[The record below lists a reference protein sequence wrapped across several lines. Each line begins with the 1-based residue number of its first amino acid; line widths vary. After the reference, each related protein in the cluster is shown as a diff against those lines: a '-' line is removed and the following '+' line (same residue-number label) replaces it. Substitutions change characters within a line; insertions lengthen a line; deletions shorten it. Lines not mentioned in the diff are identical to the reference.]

1 MGSEINCSMKFG
13 GKVFKG
19 KALLETDELIFQGE
33 HRLTIPFKKMKSVEA
48 NDGELRVFFED
59 GIASFVL
66 DKKAEQWEEKILHPK
81 SVLDKLGV
89 KQDSRV
95 SVDGV
100 TDEDFLGQLKDKT
113 TAVSVTGLQKE
124 SDLIFYAADSKKEL
138 LRLKGLKK
146 FLKNNGALWIVSL
159 KGKQA
164 TIKDTEVMAAG
175 KKAGFVDTKVV
186 GFSATHTALKFVIPV
201 SSRQ

>member
-19 KALLETDELIFQGE
+19 KALLETDELIFRGE

-48 NDGELRVFFED
+48 NDGELRVFLED

-66 DKKAEQWEEKILHPK
+66 DKEAEQWEEKILHPK

-89 KQDSRV
+89 KEDSRV

-100 TDEDFLGQLKDKT
+100 TDENFLGQLKDKIT
-113 TAVSVTGLQKE
+113 DVSVNGLQKE

-186 GFSATHTALKFVIPV
+186 GFSAPHAALKFVIPV
-201 SSRQ
+201 SSRK

>member
-1 MGSEINCSMKFG
+1 MGSEINCYMKFG

-19 KALLETDELIFQGE
+19 KALLETDELIFRGE

-48 NDGELRVFFED
+48 NDGELRVFLED

-66 DKKAEQWEEKILHPK
+66 DKEAEQWEEKILHSK

-89 KQDSRV
+89 KEDSRV

-100 TDEDFLGQLKDKT
+100 TDENFLGQLKDKIT
-113 TAVSVTGLQKE
+113 DVSVNGLQRE

-138 LRLKGLKK
+138 LKLKGLKK
-146 FLKNNGALWIVSL
+146 FLKSSGALWIVSL

-175 KKAGFVDTKVV
+175 KKAGLVDTKVV
-186 GFSATHTALKFVIPV
+186 GFSPTHTALKFVNPV

>member
-19 KALLETDELIFQGE
+19 KALLETDELIFRGE

-48 NDGELRVFFED
+48 NDGELRVFLED

-66 DKKAEQWEEKILHPK
+66 DKEAEQWEEKILHSK

-89 KQDSRV
+89 KEDSRV

-100 TDEDFLGQLKDKT
+100 TDENFLGQLKDKIT
-113 TAVSVTGLQKE
+113 DVSVNGLQKE

-138 LRLKGLKK
+138 LKLKGLKK
-146 FLKNNGALWIVSL
+146 FLKSSGALWIVSL

-186 GFSATHTALKFVIPV
+186 GFSAPHAALKFVIPV
-201 SSRQ
+201 SSRK

>member
-19 KALLETDELIFQGE
+19 KALLETDELIFRGE

-48 NDGELRVFFED
+48 NDGELRVFLED

-66 DKKAEQWEEKILHPK
+66 DKEAEQWEEKILHSK

-89 KQDSRV
+89 KEDSRV

-100 TDEDFLGQLKDKT
+100 TDENFLGQLKDKIT
-113 TAVSVTGLQKE
+113 DVSVNGLQKE

-138 LRLKGLKK
+138 LKLKGLKK
-146 FLKNNGALWIVSL
+146 FLKSSGALWIVSL

-186 GFSATHTALKFVIPV
+186 GFSPTHTALKFVIPV

>member
-19 KALLETDELIFQGE
+19 KALLETDELIFRGE

-89 KQDSRV
+89 KEDSRV

-100 TDEDFLGQLKDKT
+100 TDENFLGQLKDKIT
-113 TAVSVTGLQKE
+113 DVSVNGLQKE

-138 LRLKGLKK
+138 LKLKGLKK
-146 FLKNNGALWIVSL
+146 FLKSSGALWIVSL

-175 KKAGFVDTKVV
+175 EKAGFVDTKVV

>member
-19 KALLETDELIFQGE
+19 KALLETDELIFRGE

-59 GIASFVL
+59 GIASFIL

-89 KQDSRV
+89 KEDSRV

-100 TDEDFLGQLKDKT
+100 TDENFLGQLKDKT
-113 TAVSVTGLQKE
+113 DCRVSNRTAKRIRYYFLCGGQQKRTLE
-124 SDLIFYAADSKKEL
+124 DSK
-138 LRLKGLKK
+138 G
-146 FLKNNGALWIVSL
+146 
-159 KGKQA
+159 
-164 TIKDTEVMAAG
+164 
-175 KKAGFVDTKVV
+175 
-186 GFSATHTALKFVIPV
+186 
-201 SSRQ
+201 

>member
-19 KALLETDELIFQGE
+19 KALLETDELIFRGE

-48 NDGELRVFFED
+48 NDGELRVFLED

-66 DKKAEQWEEKILHPK
+66 DKEAEQWEEKILHSK

-89 KQDSRV
+89 KEDSRV

-100 TDEDFLGQLKDKT
+100 TDENFLGQLKDKIT
-113 TAVSVTGLQKE
+113 DVSVNGLQKE

-175 KKAGFVDTKVV
+175 EKAGFVDTKVV

>member
-19 KALLETDELIFQGE
+19 KALLETDELIFRGE

-48 NDGELRVFFED
+48 NDGELRVFLED

-89 KQDSRV
+89 KEDSRV

-100 TDEDFLGQLKDKT
+100 TDENFLGQLKDKIT
-113 TAVSVTGLQKE
+113 DVSVNGLQKE

-186 GFSATHTALKFVIPV
+186 GFSPTHTALKFVIPV

>member
-19 KALLETDELIFQGE
+19 KALLETDELIFRGE

-48 NDGELRVFFED
+48 NDGELRVFLED

-66 DKKAEQWEEKILHPK
+66 DKEAEQWEEKILHSK

-89 KQDSRV
+89 KEDSRV

-100 TDEDFLGQLKDKT
+100 TDENFLGQLKDKIT
-113 TAVSVTGLQKE
+113 DVSVNGLQKE

-175 KKAGFVDTKVV
+175 EKAGFVDTKDV

>member
-19 KALLETDELIFQGE
+19 KALLETDELIFRGE

-66 DKKAEQWEEKILHPK
+66 DKKAEQWEEKILHSK

-89 KQDSRV
+89 KEDSRV

-100 TDEDFLGQLKDKT
+100 TDENFLGQLKDKIT
-113 TAVSVTGLQKE
+113 DVSVNGLQKE

-186 GFSATHTALKFVIPV
+186 GFSAPHAALKFVIPV
-201 SSRQ
+201 SSRK

>member
-19 KALLETDELIFQGE
+19 KALLETDELIFRGE

-48 NDGELRVFFED
+48 NDGELRVFLED

-66 DKKAEQWEEKILHPK
+66 DKEAEQWEEKILHSK

-89 KQDSRV
+89 KEDSRV

-100 TDEDFLGQLKDKT
+100 TDENFLGQLKDKIT
-113 TAVSVTGLQKE
+113 DVSVNGLQKE

-186 GFSATHTALKFVIPV
+186 GFSPTHTALKFVIPV

>member
-19 KALLETDELIFQGE
+19 KALLETDELIFRGE

-89 KQDSRV
+89 KEDSRV

-100 TDEDFLGQLKDKT
+100 TDENFLGQLKDKIT
-113 TAVSVTGLQKE
+113 DVSVNGLQKE

-186 GFSATHTALKFVIPV
+186 GFSAPHAALKFVIPV
-201 SSRQ
+201 SSRK

>member
-19 KALLETDELIFQGE
+19 KALLETDELIFRGE

-48 NDGELRVFFED
+48 NDGELRVFLED

-66 DKKAEQWEEKILHPK
+66 DKEAEQWEEKILHSK

-89 KQDSRV
+89 KEDSRV

-100 TDEDFLGQLKDKT
+100 TDENFLGQLKDKIT
-113 TAVSVTGLQKE
+113 DVSVNGLQKE

-186 GFSATHTALKFVIPV
+186 GFSAPHAALKFVIPV
-201 SSRQ
+201 SSRK

>member
-19 KALLETDELIFQGE
+19 KALLETDELIFRGE

-89 KQDSRV
+89 KEDSRV

-100 TDEDFLGQLKDKT
+100 TDENFLGQLKDKIT
-113 TAVSVTGLQKE
+113 DVSVNGLQKE

-138 LRLKGLKK
+138 LKLKGLKK
-146 FLKNNGALWIVSL
+146 FLKSSGALWIVSL

-186 GFSATHTALKFVIPV
+186 GFSPTHTALKFVIPV

>member
-1 MGSEINCSMKFG
+1 
-13 GKVFKG
+13 
-19 KALLETDELIFQGE
+19 
-33 HRLTIPFKKMKSVEA
+33 
-48 NDGELRVFFED
+48 
-59 GIASFVL
+59 
-66 DKKAEQWEEKILHPK
+66 
-81 SVLDKLGV
+81 
-89 KQDSRV
+89 
-95 SVDGV
+95 VDGV
-100 TDEDFLGQLKDKT
+100 TDENFLGQLKDKIT
-113 TAVSVTGLQKE
+113 DVSVNGLQKE

-186 GFSATHTALKFVIPV
+186 GFSAPHAALKFVIPV
-201 SSRQ
+201 SSRK

>member
-19 KALLETDELIFQGE
+19 KALLETDELIFRGE

-48 NDGELRVFFED
+48 NDGELRVFLED

-66 DKKAEQWEEKILHPK
+66 DKEAEQWEEKILHSK

-89 KQDSRV
+89 KEDSRV

-100 TDEDFLGQLKDKT
+100 TDENFLGQLKDKIT
-113 TAVSVTGLQKE
+113 DVSVNGLQKE

-186 GFSATHTALKFVIPV
+186 GFSAPHAALKFEIPV
-201 SSRQ
+201 SSRK

>member
-19 KALLETDELIFQGE
+19 KALLETDELIFRGE

-89 KQDSRV
+89 KEDSRV

-100 TDEDFLGQLKDKT
+100 TDENFLGQLKDKIT
-113 TAVSVTGLQKE
+113 DVSVNGLQKE

-186 GFSATHTALKFVIPV
+186 GFSAPHAALKFVIPV

>member
-1 MGSEINCSMKFG
+1 
-13 GKVFKG
+13 
-19 KALLETDELIFQGE
+19 
-33 HRLTIPFKKMKSVEA
+33 
-48 NDGELRVFFED
+48 
-59 GIASFVL
+59 
-66 DKKAEQWEEKILHPK
+66 LHPK

-89 KQDSRV
+89 KEDSRV

-100 TDEDFLGQLKDKT
+100 TDENFLGQLKDKIT
-113 TAVSVTGLQKE
+113 DVSVNGLQKE

>member
-19 KALLETDELIFQGE
+19 KALLETDELIFRGE

-48 NDGELRVFFED
+48 NDGELRVFLED

-66 DKKAEQWEEKILHPK
+66 DQKAEQWEEKILHSK

-89 KQDSRV
+89 KEDSRV

-100 TDEDFLGQLKDKT
+100 TDENFLGQLKDKIT
-113 TAVSVTGLQKE
+113 DVSVNGLQKE

-186 GFSATHTALKFVIPV
+186 GFSAPHAALKFVIPV
-201 SSRQ
+201 SSRK

>member
-1 MGSEINCSMKFG
+1 MKFG

-48 NDGELRVFFED
+48 NDGELRVFFQD
-59 GIASFVL
+59 GTASFVV
-66 DKKAEQWEEKILHPK
+66 DQKADRWKEKLLHPK

-89 KQDSRV
+89 KGDSRV

-100 TDEDFLGQLKDKT
+100 TDKHFLNQLKDKT
-113 TAVSVTGLQKE
+113 NNASIKRLQRG
-124 SDLIFYAADSKKEL
+124 SDIIFYAADSKMEL
-138 LRLKGLKK
+138 RKLKGLKQ
-146 FLKNNGALWIVSL
+146 FLKSNGALWIVSL
-159 KGKQA
+159 KGRHAK
-164 TIKDTEVMAAG
+164 IKDAEVMAAG

-186 GFSATHTALKFVIPV
+186 GFSATHTALKFVIPL
-201 SSRQ
+201 SSR

>member
-19 KALLETDELIFQGE
+19 KALLETDELIFRGD

-59 GIASFVL
+59 GIATFVL
-66 DKKAEQWEEKILHPK
+66 DKKAEQWEDKILHPK

-89 KQDSRV
+89 KWDSRV
-95 SVDGV
+95 SVDGI
-100 TDEDFLGQLKDKT
+100 TDEEFLNQLNDKT
-113 TAVSVTGLQKE
+113 DNVSIKGLQKE
-124 SDLIFYAADSKKEL
+124 SDIIFFAADSKKEL
-138 LRLKGLKK
+138 LKLKGLKQ
-146 FLKNNGALWIVSL
+146 FLKSNGALWIISL

-164 TIKDTEVMAAG
+164 KIKDTEVMAAG

-186 GFSATHTALKFVIPV
+186 GFSPTHTALKFVIPV

>member
-19 KALLETDELIFQGE
+19 KALLETDELIFRGE

-48 NDGELRVFFED
+48 NDGELRVFLED

-66 DKKAEQWEEKILHPK
+66 DQKAEQWEEKILHSK

-89 KQDSRV
+89 KEDSRV

-100 TDEDFLGQLKDKT
+100 TDENFLGQLKDKIT
-113 TAVSVTGLQKE
+113 DVSVNGLQKE

-138 LRLKGLKK
+138 LKLKGLKK
-146 FLKNNGALWIVSL
+146 FLKSSGALWIVSL

-175 KKAGFVDTKVV
+175 EKAGFVDTKVV

>member
-19 KALLETDELIFQGE
+19 KALLETDELIFRGE

-89 KQDSRV
+89 KEDSRV

-100 TDEDFLGQLKDKT
+100 TDENFLGQLKDKIT
-113 TAVSVTGLQKE
+113 DVSVNGLQKE

-186 GFSATHTALKFVIPV
+186 GFSPTHTALKFVIPV

>member
-19 KALLETDELIFQGE
+19 KALLETDELIFRGE

-48 NDGELRVFFED
+48 NDGELRVFLED

-89 KQDSRV
+89 KEDSRV

-100 TDEDFLGQLKDKT
+100 TDENFLGQLKDKIT
-113 TAVSVTGLQKE
+113 DVSVNGLQKE

-138 LRLKGLKK
+138 LKLKGLKK
-146 FLKNNGALWIVSL
+146 FLKSSGALWIVSL

-186 GFSATHTALKFVIPV
+186 GFSAPHAALKFVIPV
-201 SSRQ
+201 SSRK